1 MVDPIVLWEKIIKI
15 LKYQIDEVEFNT
27 YIKPLNVHEYKDNT
41 LYIWV
46 ESTFMKEKVEQRYKL
61 SMMEIINDILM
72 METSQRINII
82 FELKQA
88 AEEKFE
94 NYISVMDTQK
104 KLINN
109 LNQRYR
115 FENFV
120 VGKGNELANAAC
132 IAISQNPGIVYN
144 PLLIY
149 GGSGLGKTH
158 LMHAVGNAI
167 LDKDPN
173 KKVLYCT
180 SENFNNE
187 FINSLRAGQFANVQ
201 NFRDKFRTLD
211 VLLIDDIQF
220 FEKVFGQGTGSV
232 EEEFFHTFNTLQEL
246 GKQIIM
252 SSDRLPREIRNL
264 SKRIESR
271 FDSGL
276 SVDVQKPDY
285 ETRLAILKNIA
296 DSKSVI
302 ISDEVL
308 EFISSSIS
316 SNIRELE
323 GALTRVI
330 ARSTLLRKAITL
342 QLVQEDLADLLKK
355 QQSKITANKI
365 ITTVSGYYSIPL
377 DEMKGKKRQ
386 QEITNARQ
394 IAMFLLK
401 DQLDLNLT
409 TIGGLFGGRDHST
422 VISSIR
428 KIETRMKEEIVFKKE
443 IDNIK
448 QKIVE

>member
-72 METSQRINII
+72 MEASQRINII

-220 FEKVFGQGTGSV
+220 FFFFLRQGTGSV
-232 EEEFFHTFNTLQEL
+232 VEDF
-246 GKQIIM
+246 
-252 SSDRLPREIRNL
+252 
-264 SKRIESR
+264 
-271 FDSGL
+271 FDS
-276 SVDVQKPDY
+276 
-285 ETRLAILKNIA
+285 
-296 DSKSVI
+296 
-302 ISDEVL
+302 
-308 EFISSSIS
+308 F
-316 SNIRELE
+316 
-323 GALTRVI
+323 
-330 ARSTLLRKAITL
+330 ITL
-342 QLVQEDLADLLKK
+342 
-355 QQSKITANKI
+355 
-365 ITTVSGYYSIPL
+365 
-377 DEMKGKKRQ
+377 
-386 QEITNARQ
+386 
-394 IAMFLLK
+394 
-401 DQLDLNLT
+401 
-409 TIGGLFGGRDHST
+409 
-422 VISSIR
+422 
-428 KIETRMKEEIVFKKE
+428 
-443 IDNIK
+443 
-448 QKIVE
+448 

>member
-1 MVDPIVLWEKIIKI
+1 MVDPSILWEKVTKIID
-15 LKYQIDEVEFNT
+15 YQIDKTEYNT
-27 YIKPLNVHEYKDNT
+27 YIRPVSVSEFRDST

-46 ESTFMKEKVEQRYKL
+46 ESSFMKEKLEQKFK
-61 SMMEIINDILM
+61 SMILEILNDILM
-72 METSQRINII
+72 LGEGKTINVV
-82 FELKQA
+82 FQLKEK
-88 AEEKFE
+88 EEKFDNFFE
-94 NYISVMDTQK
+94 IVNTQK
-104 KLINN
+104 RMINN

-132 IAISQNPGIVYN
+132 IAISENPGYVYN

-167 LDKDPN
+167 LDRDSN

-180 SENFNNE
+180 SEQFNNE

-252 SSDRLPREIRNL
+252 SSDRLPKEIRNL

-271 FDSGL
+271 FESGL
-276 SVDVQKPDY
+276 SVDVQKPDF
-285 ETRLAILKNIA
+285 ETRLAILKNLA
-296 DSKSVI
+296 DSKNVI

-308 EFISSSIS
+308 EFIASSIS
-316 SNIRELE
+316 SNIRELD

-342 QLVQEDLADLLKK
+342 QLVQEDLADLFKN

-365 ITTVSGYYSIPL
+365 INTVSGYYSISSE
-377 DEMKGKKRQ
+377 EMKGKKRQ

-428 KIETRMKEEIVFKKE
+428 KIESRLKEEVPFKKE
-443 IDNIK
+443 IENLK
-448 QKIVE
+448 QKIIE

>member
-1 MVDPIVLWEKIIKI
+1 MVDPSILWEKVTKIID
-15 LKYQIDEVEFNT
+15 YQIDKTEYNT
-27 YIKPLNVHEYKDNT
+27 YIRPVSVSEFRDST

-46 ESTFMKEKVEQRYKL
+46 ESSFMKEKLEQKFK
-61 SMMEIINDILM
+61 SMILEILNDILM
-72 METSQRINII
+72 LGEGKTINVV
-82 FELKQA
+82 FQLKEK
-88 AEEKFE
+88 EEKFDNFFE
-94 NYISVMDTQK
+94 IVNTQK
-104 KLINN
+104 RMINN

-132 IAISQNPGIVYN
+132 IAISENPGYVYN

-167 LDKDPN
+167 LDRDSN

-180 SENFNNE
+180 SEQFNNE

-252 SSDRLPREIRNL
+252 SSDRLPKEIRNL

-271 FDSGL
+271 FESGL
-276 SVDVQKPDY
+276 SVDVQKPDF
-285 ETRLAILKNIA
+285 ETRLAILKNLA
-296 DSKSVI
+296 DSKNVI

-308 EFISSSIS
+308 EFIASSIS
-316 SNIRELE
+316 SSIRELD

-342 QLVQEDLADLLKK
+342 QLVQEDLADLFKN

-365 ITTVSGYYSIPL
+365 INTVSGYYSISSE
-377 DEMKGKKRQ
+377 EMKGKKRQ

-428 KIETRMKEEIVFKKE
+428 KIESRLKEEVPFKKE
-443 IDNIK
+443 IENLK
-448 QKIVE
+448 QKIIE

>member
-41 LYIWV
+41 LYVWV

-61 SMMEIINDILM
+61 NMMEIINDILM
-72 METSQRINII
+72 MEASQRINII

-428 KIETRMKEEIVFKKE
+428 KIETRMKEEIVF
-443 IDNIK
+443 
-448 QKIVE
+448 